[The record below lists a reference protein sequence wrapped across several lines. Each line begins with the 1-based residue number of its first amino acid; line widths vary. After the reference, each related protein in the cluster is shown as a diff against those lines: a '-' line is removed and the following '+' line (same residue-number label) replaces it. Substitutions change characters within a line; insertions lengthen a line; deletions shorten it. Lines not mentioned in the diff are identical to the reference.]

1 MAQIDGRYQVAR
13 STGRCAASDRV
24 LEPGTACMAALC
36 DVQEG
41 EGFVRIDYSVEAWEN
56 GSRPDR
62 LYSFWR
68 AVVPDAKPDTRVFVD
83 DEVLLD
89 LFDRL
94 ADDERSQ
101 RQAFRF
107 VLALVLLRKRRL
119 KFDRREEVDG
129 GVQWHM
135 SARGEQSSTGPW
147 VVVDPGL
154 GDDDVIA
161 LHEQLGEILHGDL

>member
-1 MAQIDGRYQVAR
+1 VWPLSVMPKRGKASFASTTASRLGR
-13 STGRCAASDRV
+13 
-24 LEPGTACMAALC
+24 TA
-36 DVQEG
+36 
-41 EGFVRIDYSVEAWEN
+41 
-56 GSRPDR
+56 
-62 LYSFWR
+62 
-68 AVVPDAKPDTRVFVD
+68 PDTRVFVD